1 MILIADCGSTKTHWC
16 LLDQNTVKKEYFTIG
31 MNAVLLTAGEMED
44 IIRRELLPEMGELAA
59 AVKEVY
65 FYGAGCLGDEICGNV
80 ASAIKAV
87 FTAAD
92 TIEADTDLLGA
103 ARALCGRRP
112 GIACI
117 LGTGSNSC
125 YYDGEKIVSNVSP
138 LGYILGDEGSGAVL
152 GKILIGDVLK
162 QQLPEDLC
170 QKFMDR
176 IGLDRLG
183 IIRRVYKEPAANRFL
198 ASTSPFL
205 LANIERP
212 EIQALLIGAFSAFFR
227 RNIANYT
234 EAEKY
239 PVSFIGSIACYYEP
253 QLRKAAEPFGYTIG
267 SIEKSPMPGL
277 IAFHASDIKS

>member
-44 IIRRELLPEMGELAA
+44 IIRRELLLKMGELAA

-92 TIEADTDLLGA
+92 IIEADTDLLGA

-162 QQLPEDLC
+162 Q
-170 QKFMDR
+170 
-176 IGLDRLG
+176 
-183 IIRRVYKEPAANRFL
+183 
-198 ASTSPFL
+198 
-205 LANIERP
+205 
-212 EIQALLIGAFSAFFR
+212 
-227 RNIANYT
+227 
-234 EAEKY
+234 
-239 PVSFIGSIACYYEP
+239 
-253 QLRKAAEPFGYTIG
+253 
-267 SIEKSPMPGL
+267 
-277 IAFHASDIKS
+277 